1 MAPLF
6 EGDAAAPQT
15 KTAGLL
21 HHSVK
26 VKRLSQ
32 YVTRRIVA
40 KVNPELGGR
49 D

>member
-6 EGDAAAPQT
+6 FGVYRSL
-15 KTAGLL
+15 KTAGVASTAPRLKSQALL
-21 HHSVK
+21 
-26 VKRLSQ
+26 Q

-40 KVNPELGGR
+40 KINPELGGR